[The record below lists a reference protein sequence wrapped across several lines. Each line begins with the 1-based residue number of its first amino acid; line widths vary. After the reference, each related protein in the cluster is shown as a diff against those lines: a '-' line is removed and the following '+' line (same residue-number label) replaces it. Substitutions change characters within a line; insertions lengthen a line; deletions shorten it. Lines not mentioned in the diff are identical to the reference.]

1 MARVAS
7 ILTQAGGIRR
17 KGGRMTDTHA
27 ATDSAFEAAATWHS
41 RLDAPD
47 MDWDRFGE
55 WLAADPVHRAAYD
68 SIASLDA
75 EFVAAAPAIAARLP
89 ANDDHADIAD
99 QDVVPR
105 AAARGRRWQWAALG
119 SSGALA
125 AGLAF
130 MLVAPSGDDA
140 AQAYETGR
148 SETRSVTLADGSRM
162 QIDRGSRVSVS
173 GGGSPVIEIAQ
184 GAANFAVRHDPSRV
198 LMVRAGGYEVRDL
211 GTTFDVVSARGRVAV
226 TVAEGMVS
234 VTPVG
239 GTPSDATT
247 LHAGQ
252 SLDIT
257 PDKQIAERRK
267 VDPARV
273 SDWTDGRLDY
283 DGAPLS
289 LVAADIARYADSPL
303 TVDPSAANLRF
314 SGVLTIGDGSRLVDQ
329 LQAVLP
335 IRVRR
340 VAGVVHLGAAGGR

>member
-1 MARVAS
+1 
-7 ILTQAGGIRR
+7 
-17 KGGRMTDTHA
+17 MTDTHA
-27 ATDSAFEAAATWHS
+27 AIDSAAETAATWHS

-55 WLAADPVHRAAYD
+55 WLAADPSHRAAYD
-68 SIASLDA
+68 AIAGLDA

-89 ANDDHADIAD
+89 ANDDQAGSVHRY
-99 QDVVPR
+99 VVPLATSR
-105 AAARGRRWQWAALG
+105 TRRWQWAALG

-125 AGLAF
+125 AGLAVL
-130 MLVAPSGDDA
+130 LVAPSGDDA

-148 SETRSVTLADGSRM
+148 TETRSVTLADGSRM
-162 QIDRGSRVSVS
+162 QIDRGSRVTVS
-173 GGGSPVIEIAQ
+173 GGRSPVIEIAQ

-198 LMVRAGGYEVRDL
+198 LMVRAGGYEIRDL
-211 GTTFDVVSARGRVAV
+211 GTKFDVVSARGRVAV

-234 VTPVG
+234 VLPVG
-239 GTPSDATT
+239 GAPSDATT
-247 LHAGQ
+247 LQAGQ

-257 PDKQIAERRK
+257 PAKQIAERRT

-283 DGAPLS
+283 DGAPLP
-289 LVAADIARYADSPL
+289 LVAADISRYAQSPL